1 MCPAQS
7 SPSAIVN
14 YQCKI
19 CGFIRGVGWYSLLLL
34 LLRRMLTCGYRSPL
48 AAPLHLALQRP
59 PHPTLQIPPSPL
71 LPSSYLHIPY
81 TTLQVY
87 SALQTLLFSFLSLQ
101 LARVYVIQNLG
112 QAADGYNV
120 QSVEVRSCREFRAG
134 FDLHKLVQ
142 TPARCAFT

>member
-1 MCPAQS
+1 
-7 SPSAIVN
+7 
-14 YQCKI
+14 
-19 CGFIRGVGWYSLLLL
+19 
-34 LLRRMLTCGYRSPL
+34 MLTCGYRSPL

-81 TTLQVY
+81 TTLQVS

-120 QSVEVRSCREFRAG
+120 QSVEVRSCREFGAG
-134 FDLHKLVQ
+134 FDLHKLARADTSTLCFHLKSESDEMVQ
-142 TPARCAFT
+142 IDNIHNI